1 MGRIGEQS
9 LSGGLARQIT
19 DFKGELI
26 RDFDWSHDG
35 KQLVVA
41 RGHLKSNVVVIS
53 NFHQRLVNSLMLID
67 TASERAGAEY
77 HSLEFGNFGLLG
89 AAL

>member
-1 MGRIGEQS
+1 MKLAKIHKPWHASSGRALNYALRRGGVGKIGLQS

-19 DFKGELI
+19 HFKGELI

-41 RGHLKSNVVVIS
+41 RGHP
-53 NFHQRLVNSLMLID
+53 
-67 TASERAGAEY
+67 
-77 HSLEFGNFGLLG
+77 
-89 AAL
+89 